1 MTGRCA
7 FSLFLGEGYSAL
19 KPLPRKKIPAD
30 IRSLARAY
38 TDECVRRLAAIVRD
52 PGADEP
58 ASTSVAA
65 AKILL
70 DRGWGL
76 PAQSHTG
83 ADGEGAIEIT
93 VRHITEP
100 RK

>member
-1 MTGRCA
+1 MSRCA
-7 FSLFLGEGYSAL
+7 LSLRSGEGYSAL

-30 IRSLARAY
+30 IRSLARSY
-38 TDECVRRLAAIVRD
+38 TDETVRRLAAIMRD

-58 ASTSVAA
+58 VMASVAA
-65 AKILL
+65 GKILL